1 MNGCYQPAPPGQK
14 PFTIEAPRIKLAL
27 VGLKP
32 GLSHQAPPTEGLNLV
47 RKFDRLKS
55 RPLGIKIGR
64 FCNSFV
70 LNGLQI
76 ETRAGTQRALQDWK
90 PSYIG
95 FRSSI
100 NDQSLFPYN
109 ENKSETRTL
118 AFPPDPRTDSQR
130 TPRSAGL
137 FPPGTWKNTSSGNTV
152 QRPAPLLGLVTAQ
165 CVKVREHSRFGM
177 ARPIRTTKFDMRAHR
192 ILLAKE

>member
-1 MNGCYQPAPPGQK
+1 
-14 PFTIEAPRIKLAL
+14 
-27 VGLKP
+27 
-32 GLSHQAPPTEGLNLV
+32 LV
-47 RKFDRLKS
+47 RKFGRLKS
-55 RPLGIKIGR
+55 RPLGTKIGR
-64 FCNSFV
+64 PYNSFV

-76 ETRAGTQRALQDWK
+76 ENKGWHTTCLSRLETKLHRL
-90 PSYIG
+90 SV
-95 FRSSI
+95 FN
-100 NDQSLFPYN
+100 NDQSFFPYN

-137 FPPGTWKNTSSGNTV
+137 FSPGTWKNTSSGNTV
-152 QRPAPLLGLVTAQ
+152 QGPAPLLGLVTAQ

-177 ARPIRTTKFDMRAHR
+177 ASPIRTTKFDMRAHR